1 MKLHPVELERLTPE
15 ILHVFGRQPPLLTAG
30 DKTGLNTMTI
40 GWCQLGRL
48 WNLPVCTVYVRPERY
63 TYQFMESHDYFTVSI
78 LPEEAKK
85 VTALCGGKSGR
96 DVDKVKACGLTV
108 RWGAGTRPSLTRR
121 SGSWCA
127 GSCTPRTWTLP
138 ACWGRGRSCPS
149 TRRGRAAGTGSMW
162 AKSWRPI
169 KNKEFAW
176 QRHRK
181 YETQWCWWG

>member
-85 VTALCGGKSGR
+85 VTALCGSKSGR
-96 DVDKVKACGLTV
+96 EVDKVKECGFTV
-108 RWGAGTRPSLTRR
+108 AQAQGGAPYFEQADLVFVCRKRMVVPMDPAAMPQDVKEKWYENDYHIMYWGEIVE
-121 SGSWCA
+121 
-127 GSCTPRTWTLP
+127 TLV
-138 ACWGRGRSCPS
+138 
-149 TRRGRAAGTGSMW
+149 
-162 AKSWRPI
+162 
-169 KNKEFAW
+169 
-176 QRHRK
+176 RK
-181 YETQWCWWG
+181 